1 MRIAIHVDGPIIR
14 GNERQVIRIAAGLR
28 GRGHHVAVSC
38 RAQGPVRDE
47 LTSIGIPTTGIR
59 PGGDA
64 DLWNATRF
72 AAWLRRER
80 AEAVLLTSWKRT
92 MIGAWAAAAARVP
105 RIVYRIGDVHPIGG
119 LERLA
124 LRRWY
129 TDVIANSRAVA
140 DSVAAA
146 VPRAAGK
153 VHVVV
158 NGMESTALSPAPV
171 RRELGIPDDAVLLAA
186 VGGLERRKGFD
197 LLIDA
202 LAALDERVHA
212 VLAGGGTD
220 AERSRLEAQA
230 RNRGVADRVHF
241 LGRRPDAPAVTAACD
256 AFVLPSRSEGF
267 SVAMLEAMAAGL
279 PTVAADVGG
288 AWEGLAARDGRPPAG
303 WIVPVGDA
311 EALAAALREVIAG
324 IRAGAPEVR
333 ARAAEA
339 AWRAANWFTLD
350 KMIDGYE
357 AVLAGRAATSAG
369 RR

>member
-38 RAQGPVRDE
+38 RAEGPVRE
-47 LTSIGIPTTGIR
+47 ALAALGIPTTGIR

-64 DLWNATRF
+64 DLWNAGRF
-72 AAWLRRER
+72 GAWLRRER

-92 MIGAWAAAAARVP
+92 MIGAAAAAAARVP
-105 RIVYRIGDVHPIGG
+105 RIVYRIGDVHPIATP
-119 LERLA
+119 ERLA

-129 TDVIANSRAVA
+129 THVIANSRAVGDA
-140 DSVAAA
+140 VAAA
-146 VPRAAGK
+146 VPQAAHK

-158 NGMESTALSPAPV
+158 NGMESAAPAPAPV
-171 RRELGIPDDAVLLAA
+171 RREPGIPGDAILLGA

-202 LAALDERVHA
+202 MPALDGRVHA
-212 VLAGGGTD
+212 VLVGGGTD
-220 AERSRLEAQA
+220 AERTRLQAQA
-230 RNRGVADRVHF
+230 RERGVADRVHF
-241 LGRRPDAPAVTAACD
+241 LGRRPDGPAVIAACD

-267 SVAMLEAMAAGL
+267 SVAMLEAMAAGR

-288 AWEGLAARDGRPPAG
+288 AWEGLAPRDGRPAAG
-303 WIVPVGDA
+303 WIVPVGQAD
-311 EALAAALREVIAG
+311 ALAAALREVVDG
-324 IRAGAPEVR
+324 ILADAPEVR

-339 AWRAANWFTLD
+339 AWRANNWFTLD
-350 KMIDGYE
+350 AMIDGYE
-357 AVLAGRAATSAG
+357 AVLTGRATG
-369 RR
+369 GIR

>member
-28 GRGHHVAVSC
+28 ERGHHVAVSC
-38 RAQGPVRDE
+38 RAEGPVRDA
-47 LTSIGIPTTGIR
+47 LAALGIPTTGVR

-72 AAWLRRER
+72 AAWLRGER
-80 AEAVLLTSWKRT
+80 AQAVLLTSWKRT

-105 RIVYRIGDVHPIGG
+105 RIVYRIGDVHPIGA

-129 TDVIANSRAVA
+129 TDVIANSRMVGEAVA
-140 DSVAAA
+140 RA
-146 VPRAAGK
+146 VPHAAGK

-158 NGMESTALSPAPV
+158 NGMGTVGTPPAPV
-171 RRELGIPDDAVLLAA
+171 RRELGIGEDAILLAA
-186 VGGLERRKGFD
+186 VGGSERRKGFD

-202 LAALDERVHA
+202 LPALDARVHA
-212 VLAGGGTD
+212 VLVGGGTD
-220 AERSRLEAQA
+220 AERSRLETQA
-230 RNRGVADRVHF
+230 RERGVAERVHF
-241 LGRRPDAPAVTAACD
+241 LGRRPDGPAVTAACD

-267 SVAMLEAMAAGL
+267 SVAMLEAMAAGR
-279 PTVAADVGG
+279 PTVATDVGG
-288 AWEGLAARDGRPPAG
+288 AWEGLAARDGRPAAG

-311 EALAAALREVIAG
+311 QALAAALREVVDG
-324 IRAGAPEVR
+324 IRARSAEVR

-350 KMIDGYE
+350 RMIDGYE
-357 AVLAGRAATSAG
+357 AVLAGRAPESRA
-369 RR
+369 

>member
-38 RAQGPVRDE
+38 RAQGPVREE
-47 LTSIGIPTTGIR
+47 LTALGIPTTGIR

-72 AAWLRRER
+72 AAWLRREG

-146 VPRAAGK
+146 QLALGGLDAGLQQITTSQTI
-153 VHVVV
+153 V
-158 NGMESTALSPAPV
+158 GARMGWIEIIDQ
-171 RRELGIPDDAVLLAA
+171 RREATG
-186 VGGLERRKGFD
+186 E
-197 LLIDA
+197 LIA
-202 LAALDERVHA
+202 DERA
-212 VLAGGGTD
+212 DIGGADLATTMTRLQEVLTV
-220 AERSRLEAQA
+220 LEASQA
-230 RNRGVADRVHF
+230 SFVRV
-241 LGRRPDAPAVTAACD
+241 
-256 AFVLPSRSEGF
+256 
-267 SVAMLEAMAAGL
+267 AGL
-279 PTVAADVGG
+279 SLFDK
-288 AWEGLAARDGRPPAG
+288 
-303 WIVPVGDA
+303 
-311 EALAAALREVIAG
+311 LRC
-324 IRAGAPEVR
+324 
-333 ARAAEA
+333 
-339 AWRAANWFTLD
+339 F
-350 KMIDGYE
+350 
-357 AVLAGRAATSAG
+357 S
-369 RR
+369 RRISRCT

>member
-28 GRGHHVAVSC
+28 DRGHHVAVSC
-38 RAQGPVRDE
+38 RASGPVRDE
-47 LTSIGIPTTGIR
+47 MAALGIPTTGIR

-64 DLWNATRF
+64 DLWNAARF
-72 AAWLRRER
+72 AGWLRRER

-92 MIGAWAAAAARVP
+92 MVAAAAAAAARVP
-105 RIVYRIGDVHPIGG
+105 RIVYRIGDVHPIGA

-129 TDVIANSRAVA
+129 TDVIANSRKVGE
-140 DSVAAA
+140 SVAAA
-146 VPRAAGK
+146 VPHAPDK

-158 NGMESTALSPAPV
+158 NGMQAAAPSPAPV
-171 RRELGIPDDAVLLAA
+171 RQELGIAADAFLVAA
-186 VGGLERRKGFD
+186 VGGMERRKGFD

-202 LAALDERVHA
+202 LAGLDARVQA

-220 AERSRLEAQA
+220 ADRARLQAQA
-230 RNRGVADRVHF
+230 RERGVADRVHL
-241 LGRRPDAPAVTAACD
+241 LGRRADGAAVIAGCD

-267 SVAMLEAMAAGL
+267 SVAMLEAMAAGRPIL
-279 PTVAADVGG
+279 AADVGG
-288 AWEGLAARDGRPPAG
+288 AWEGLAARGGRPPAG

-311 EALAAALREVIAG
+311 GALAGALREVVDG
-324 IRAGAPEVR
+324 LRGGAPEVP

-350 KMIDGYE
+350 AMIDGYE
-357 AVLAGRAATSAG
+357 AVLAGRAPAG
-369 RR
+369 VP

>member
-1 MRIAIHVDGPIIR
+1 MKVAIHVDGPIIR

-28 GRGHHVAVSC
+28 ERGHHVAVSC
-38 RAQGPVRDE
+38 RAQGPVRNE

-64 DLWNATRF
+64 DLWNAARF
-72 AAWLRRER
+72 AAWLRREG
-80 AEAVLLTSWKRT
+80 AQAVLLTSWKRT

-129 TDVIANSRAVA
+129 TDVIANSRAVG

-146 VPRAAGK
+146 VPGVAGK

-158 NGMESTALSPAPV
+158 NGMEAAALAPAPV
-171 RRELGIPDDAVLLAA
+171 RRELAVPEDAVLLAA

-202 LAALDERVHA
+202 LPALNARVHA
-212 VLAGGGTD
+212 VLVGGGTD
-220 AERSRLEAQA
+220 AEPGRLEAQA
-230 RNRGVADRVHF
+230 RERGVADRVHF
-241 LGRRPDAPAVTAACD
+241 FGRRADASAITAACD

-267 SVAMLEAMAAGL
+267 SVAMLEAMAAGR

-303 WIVPVGDA
+303 WIVPIGDA
-311 EALAAALREVIAG
+311 DALAGVLREVVHG
-324 IRAGAPEVR
+324 IRRGAPEVR

-357 AVLAGRAATSAG
+357 AVLTGRAPRSAG

>member
-14 GNERQVIRIAAGLR
+14 GNERQVIRIASGLR

-38 RAQGPVRDE
+38 RAEGPVRDE
-47 LTSIGIPTTGIR
+47 LSALGIPTTGVR

-64 DLWNATRF
+64 DLWNALRF

-80 AEAVLLTSWKRT
+80 MDAVLLTSWKRT
-92 MIGAWAAAAARVP
+92 MIGAWAAAVARVP
-105 RIVYRIGDVHPIGG
+105 RIVYRIGDVHPIGA

-129 TDVIANSRAVA
+129 TDVIANSRKVGDAVI
-140 DSVAAA
+140 AA
-146 VPRAAGK
+146 VPGVADW

-158 NGMESTALSPAPV
+158 NGMESAAPSPAPI
-171 RRELGIPDDAVLLAA
+171 RRELGIGDDAILLGA

-197 LLIDA
+197 LLVDV
-202 LAALDERVHA
+202 LPSLDPHVHA
-212 VLAGGGTD
+212 VLVGGGTD
-220 AERSRLEAQA
+220 ADRARLKAQA
-230 RNRGVADRVHF
+230 RERGVADRVHF
-241 LGRRPDAPAVTAACD
+241 LGRRPDGAAVTAACD

-288 AWEGLAARDGRPPAG
+288 AWEGLAPRDGRPAAG

-311 EALAAALREVIAG
+311 EALAAALREVVDG
-324 IRAGAPEVR
+324 VRADSAEVR

-350 KMIDGYE
+350 EMIDGYE
-357 AVLAGRAATSAG
+357 AVLAGRARG
-369 RR
+369 QGV